1 MNRRAFLTK
10 LGIGIVAT
18 AALAQVPASVIK
30 RSEWLADSGR
40 NWAQRKLL
48 ALYND
53 YSRKT
58 GHGPKEI
65 VVSPD
70 FMALFE
76 SELQANQRFVDVEAM
91 QQDHKALAF
100 KATRVYQSGY
110 LQGYTAVIAS

>member
-1 MNRRAFLTK
+1 MNRRTFLTK

-18 AALAQVPASVIK
+18 AALAQIPASVIK
-30 RSEWLADSGR
+30 RSAWLADSGQ

-58 GHGPKEI
+58 GHGPKKFI
-65 VVSPD
+65 VSPD

-76 SELQANQRFVDVEAM
+76 SELQANQRFVLVEVM
-91 QQDHKALAF
+91 QQDRKALAF
-100 KATRVYQSGY
+100 KAARVYQSGY
-110 LQGYTAVIAS
+110 LQGYAAVIVA